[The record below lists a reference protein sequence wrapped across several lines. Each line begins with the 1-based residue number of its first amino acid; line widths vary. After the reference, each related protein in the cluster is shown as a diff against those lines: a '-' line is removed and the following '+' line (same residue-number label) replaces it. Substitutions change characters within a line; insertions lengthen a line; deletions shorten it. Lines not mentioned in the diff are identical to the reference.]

1 MAHAPLGVPAVTT
14 THPSMGD
21 IGPITPHTA
30 RATAHPNIALVKY
43 WGKRNADLVLPATG
57 SLSLTL
63 DIYPTDTV
71 VNPDPG
77 LTSDIFTLNGEPAPG
92 TPTHRV
98 SAFLDLVRKR
108 SAEHGSENSGQQ
120 NPELAHTYARVNS
133 INSVPTGAGL
143 ASSASGFAALA
154 TAASKAYGL
163 PGDPRSLSRLA
174 RRGSGSATR
183 SVLGNLVIW
192 HPGDG
197 DDENGDLTSYAENV
211 PGPDL
216 AMVICVVSGAQKAVS
231 SRVAMADTVRTS
243 PFFDGWVTSTQR
255 DLVDM
260 KRALGAGDYTRVG
273 GITESNALRMHAAIN
288 GNRPPVR
295 YLAPTSVAIFDA
307 IAQLRNDGLE
317 VYGTADAG
325 PNVVALC
332 QAKDLDATHRA
343 LHERFPNLE
352 LIPARAGSGAQL
364 TPIAET
370 SAHEQTIANEGQP
383 AQAPDAAS
391 RQE

>member
-1 MAHAPLGVPAVTT
+1 MTA

-71 VNPDPG
+71 VSPDPS
-77 LTSDIFTLNGEPAPG
+77 LTNDIFTLNGEPVPG
-92 TPTHRV
+92 TPTQRV

-108 SAEHGSENSGQQ
+108 SVEQGSGQEK
-120 NPELAHTYARVNS
+120 PELPHMYARVNS

-183 SVLGNLVIW
+183 SILGNLVIW
-192 HPGDG
+192 HPGEG
-197 DDENGDLTSYAENV
+197 DDNNADLTSYAESV

-231 SRVAMADTVRTS
+231 SRVAMADTIRTS
-243 PFFDGWVTSTQR
+243 PFFDGWVSSTQR

-260 KRALGAGDYTRVG
+260 KHALAVGDYTRVG
-273 GITESNALRMHAAIN
+273 EITESNALRMHAAIN

-307 IAQLRNDGLE
+307 IAQLRNDRLE

-325 PNVVALC
+325 PNFVALC
-332 QAKDLDATHRA
+332 QAKDLDATHAA
-343 LHERFPNLE
+343 LRERFPDLE
-352 LIPARAGSGAQL
+352 LIPARAGSGAHL
-364 TPIAET
+364 TPVEET
-370 SAHEQTIANEGQP
+370 SADEQNSAHEGQP
-383 AQAPDAAS
+383 AQASDAAN

>member
-1 MAHAPLGVPAVTT
+1 MTT

-21 IGPITPHTA
+21 SGTITPRTA

-63 DIYPTDTV
+63 DIYPTETV
-71 VNPDPG
+71 VNPDPS
-77 LTSDIFTLNGEPAPG
+77 LSSDIFTLNGEPAPG
-92 TPTHRV
+92 TPTRRV
-98 SAFLDLVRKR
+98 SAFLNLVRKR
-108 SAEHGSENSGQQ
+108 SAQHNAGQHNAGQQ
-120 NPELAHTYARVNS
+120 NTELARTYARVNS
-133 INSVPTGAGL
+133 VNSVPTGAGL
-143 ASSASGFAALA
+143 ASSASGCAALA

-183 SVLGNLVIW
+183 SILGNLVIW
-192 HPGDG
+192 HPGEG
-197 DDENGDLTSYAENV
+197 DDNNADLTSYAESV

-231 SRVAMADTVRTS
+231 SRVAMADTIRTS
-243 PFFDGWVTSTQR
+243 PFFDGWVSSTQR

-260 KRALGAGDYTRVG
+260 KHALAVGDYTRVG
-273 GITESNALRMHAAIN
+273 EITESNALRMHAAIN

-307 IAQLRNDGLE
+307 IAQLRNDRLE

-332 QAKDLDATHRA
+332 QAKDLDATHAA
-343 LHERFPNLE
+343 LRERFPDLE
-352 LIPARAGSGAQL
+352 LIPARAGSGAHL
-364 TPIAET
+364 TPVEET
-370 SAHEQTIANEGQP
+370 SADEQNSAHEGQP
-383 AQAPDAAS
+383 AQASDAAN

>member
-1 MAHAPLGVPAVTT
+1 MTA

-21 IGPITPHTA
+21 IGPITSHTA

-71 VNPDPG
+71 VNPDPS
-77 LTSDIFTLNGEPAPG
+77 LTSDIFTLNGEPVPG
-92 TPTHRV
+92 TSTQRV

-108 SAEHGSENSGQQ
+108 SVEQGSGQEK
-120 NPELAHTYARVNS
+120 PELPHMYARVNS

-183 SVLGNLVIW
+183 SILGNLVIW
-192 HPGDG
+192 HPGEG
-197 DDENGDLTSYAENV
+197 DDNNADLTSYAESV

-231 SRVAMADTVRTS
+231 SRVAMADTIRTS
-243 PFFDGWVTSTQR
+243 PFFDGWVSSTQR

-260 KRALGAGDYTRVG
+260 KHALAVGDYTRVG
-273 GITESNALRMHAAIN
+273 EITESNALRMHAAIN

-307 IAQLRNDGLE
+307 IAQLRNDRLE

-332 QAKDLDATHRA
+332 QAKDLDATHAA
-343 LHERFPNLE
+343 LRERFPDLE
-352 LIPARAGSGAQL
+352 LIPARAGSGAHL
-364 TPIAET
+364 TPVEET
-370 SAHEQTIANEGQP
+370 SADEQNSAHEGQP
-383 AQAPDAAS
+383 AQASDAAN

>member
-1 MAHAPLGVPAVTT
+1 
-14 THPSMGD
+14 MGD

-71 VNPDPG
+71 VNPDPS
-77 LTSDIFTLNGEPAPG
+77 LTSDIFTLNGEPVPG
-92 TPTHRV
+92 TPTKRV

-108 SAEHGSENSGQQ
+108 SVEQGSGQEK
-120 NPELAHTYARVNS
+120 PELPHMYARVNS

-183 SVLGNLVIW
+183 SILGNLVIW

-197 DDENGDLTSYAENV
+197 DDEHADLTSYAESV

-231 SRVAMADTVRTS
+231 SRVAMADTIRTS
-243 PFFDGWVTSTQR
+243 PFFGGWVTSTQR
-255 DLVDM
+255 DLVYM
-260 KRALGAGDYTRVG
+260 QQALAAGDYTRVG
-273 GITESNALRMHAAIN
+273 EITESNALRMHAAIN

-332 QAKDLDATHRA
+332 QAKDLDATHAA
-343 LHERFPNLE
+343 LHERFPDLE
-352 LIPARAGSGAQL
+352 LIPARAGSGAHL
-364 TPIAET
+364 TPVGET
-370 SAHEQTIANEGQP
+370 SENEQNSAHEGQP
-383 AQAPDAAS
+383 AQAHDAAN

>member
-1 MAHAPLGVPAVTT
+1 
-14 THPSMGD
+14 MGD

-71 VNPDPG
+71 VNPDPS
-77 LTSDIFTLNGEPAPG
+77 LTSDIFTLNGEPVPG
-92 TPTHRV
+92 TSTQRV

-108 SAEHGSENSGQQ
+108 SVEQGSGQEK
-120 NPELAHTYARVNS
+120 PELPHMYARVNS

-183 SVLGNLVIW
+183 SILGNLVIW

-197 DDENGDLTSYAENV
+197 DDEHADLTSYAESV

-231 SRVAMADTVRTS
+231 SRVAMADTIRTS

-255 DLVDM
+255 DLVYM
-260 KRALGAGDYTRVG
+260 QQALAAGDYTRVG
-273 GITESNALRMHAAIN
+273 EITESNALRMHAAIN

-307 IAQLRNDGLE
+307 IAQLRNDGLD

-332 QAKDLDATHRA
+332 QAKDLDATHAA
-343 LHERFPNLE
+343 LHERFPDLE
-352 LIPARAGSGAQL
+352 LIPARAGSGAHL
-364 TPIAET
+364 TPVGET
-370 SAHEQTIANEGQP
+370 SENEQNSAHEGQP
-383 AQAPDAAS
+383 AQAHDAAN

>member
-1 MAHAPLGVPAVTT
+1 MTA

-71 VNPDPG
+71 VNPDPS
-77 LTSDIFTLNGEPAPG
+77 LTSDIFTLNGEPVPG
-92 TPTHRV
+92 TPTKRV

-108 SAEHGSENSGQQ
+108 SVEQGSGQEK
-120 NPELAHTYARVNS
+120 PELPHMYARVNS

-183 SVLGNLVIW
+183 SILGNLVIW
-192 HPGDG
+192 HPGEG
-197 DDENGDLTSYAENV
+197 DDNNADLTSYAESV

-231 SRVAMADTVRTS
+231 SRVAMADTIRTS
-243 PFFDGWVTSTQR
+243 PFFDGWVSSTQR

-260 KRALGAGDYTRVG
+260 KHALAVGDYTRVG
-273 GITESNALRMHAAIN
+273 EITESNALRMHAAIN

-332 QAKDLDATHRA
+332 QAKDLDATHAA
-343 LHERFPNLE
+343 LHERFPDLE
-352 LIPARAGSGAQL
+352 LIPARAGSGAHL
-364 TPIAET
+364 TPVGET
-370 SAHEQTIANEGQP
+370 SENEQNSAHEGQP
-383 AQAPDAAS
+383 AQAHDAAN

>member
-1 MAHAPLGVPAVTT
+1 MTA

-71 VNPDPG
+71 VNPDPS
-77 LTSDIFTLNGEPAPG
+77 LTSDIFTLNGEPVPG
-92 TPTHRV
+92 TPTQRV

-108 SAEHGSENSGQQ
+108 SAEQGSGQAK
-120 NPELAHTYARVNS
+120 PELPHMYARVNS

-183 SVLGNLVIW
+183 SILGNLVIW

-197 DDENGDLTSYAENV
+197 DDEHADLTSYAESV
-211 PGPDL
+211 SGPDL

-231 SRVAMADTVRTS
+231 SRVAMADTIRTS

-255 DLVDM
+255 DLVYM
-260 KRALGAGDYTRVG
+260 QQALAAGDYTRVG
-273 GITESNALRMHAAIN
+273 EITESNALRMHAAIN

-332 QAKDLDATHRA
+332 QAKDLDATHSA
-343 LHERFPNLE
+343 LHEQFPDLE
-352 LIPARAGSGAQL
+352 LIPARAGSGAHL
-364 TPIAET
+364 TPVGET
-370 SAHEQTIANEGQP
+370 SENEQNSAHEGQP
-383 AQAPDAAS
+383 AQAHDAAN

>member
-1 MAHAPLGVPAVTT
+1 MTA

-63 DIYPTDTV
+63 DIYPTETV
-71 VNPDPG
+71 VNPDPS
-77 LTSDIFTLNGEPAPG
+77 LSSDIFTLNGEPAPG
-92 TPTHRV
+92 TSTQRV

-108 SAEHGSENSGQQ
+108 SVEQGSGQEK
-120 NPELAHTYARVNS
+120 PELPHMYARVNS

-183 SVLGNLVIW
+183 SILGNLVIW

-197 DDENGDLTSYAENV
+197 DDEHADLTSYAESV

-231 SRVAMADTVRTS
+231 SRVAMADTIRTS

-255 DLVDM
+255 DLVYM
-260 KRALGAGDYTRVG
+260 QQALAAGDYTRVG
-273 GITESNALRMHAAIN
+273 EITESNALRMHAAIN

-307 IAQLRNDGLE
+307 IAQLRNDGLD

-332 QAKDLDATHRA
+332 QAKDLDATHAA
-343 LHERFPNLE
+343 LHERFPDLE
-352 LIPARAGSGAQL
+352 LIPARAGSGAHL
-364 TPIAET
+364 TPVGET
-370 SAHEQTIANEGQP
+370 SENEQNSAHEGQP
-383 AQAPDAAS
+383 AQAHDAAN

>member
-1 MAHAPLGVPAVTT
+1 MTA

-21 IGPITPHTA
+21 IGPITPRTA

-71 VNPDPG
+71 VNPDPS
-77 LTSDIFTLNGEPAPG
+77 LASDIFTLNGEPAPG

-98 SAFLDLVRKR
+98 RAFLDLVRKL
-108 SAEHGSENSGQQ
+108 SAEQ
-120 NPELAHTYARVNS
+120 NPELAHMYARINS
-133 INSVPTGAGL
+133 VNSVPTGAGL

-183 SVLGNLVIW
+183 SILGNLVIW

-197 DDENGDLTSYAENV
+197 DDENADLTSYAESV

-231 SRVAMADTVRTS
+231 SRVAMADTIRTS
-243 PFFDGWVTSTQR
+243 PFFDGWVSSTQR

-260 KRALGAGDYTRVG
+260 QQALAEGDYTRVG
-273 GITESNALRMHAAIN
+273 EITESNALRMHAAIN

-295 YLAPTSVAIFDA
+295 YLAPTSVAIFDT

-332 QAKDLDATHRA
+332 QAKDLDATHAA
-343 LHERFPNLE
+343 LRERFPDLE
-352 LIPARAGSGAQL
+352 LIPARAGSGAYL
-364 TPIAET
+364 TPVEET
-370 SAHEQTIANEGQP
+370 SGNEQIRAHEEDS
-383 AQAPDAAS
+383 AQASDAAN

>member
-1 MAHAPLGVPAVTT
+1 
-14 THPSMGD
+14 MGD

-71 VNPDPG
+71 VNPDPS
-77 LTSDIFTLNGEPAPG
+77 LTSDIFTLNGEPVPG
-92 TPTHRV
+92 TSTQRV

-108 SAEHGSENSGQQ
+108 SVEQGSGQEK
-120 NPELAHTYARVNS
+120 PELPHMYARVNS

-183 SVLGNLVIW
+183 SILGNLVIW

-197 DDENGDLTSYAENV
+197 DDEHADLTSYAESV

-231 SRVAMADTVRTS
+231 SRVAMADTIRTS

-255 DLVDM
+255 DLVYM
-260 KRALGAGDYTRVG
+260 QQALAAGDYTRVG
-273 GITESNALRMHAAIN
+273 EITESNALRMHAAIN

-307 IAQLRNDGLE
+307 IAQLRNDRLE

-332 QAKDLDATHRA
+332 QAKDLDATHAA
-343 LHERFPNLE
+343 LRERFPDLE
-352 LIPARAGSGAQL
+352 LIPARAGSGAHL
-364 TPIAET
+364 TPVEET
-370 SAHEQTIANEGQP
+370 SADEQNSAHEGQP
-383 AQAPDAAS
+383 AQASDAAN

>member
-1 MAHAPLGVPAVTT
+1 MTA

-71 VNPDPG
+71 VSPDPS
-77 LTSDIFTLNGEPAPG
+77 LTNDIFTLNGEPVPG
-92 TPTHRV
+92 TSTQRV

-108 SAEHGSENSGQQ
+108 SVEQGSGQEK
-120 NPELAHTYARVNS
+120 PELPHMYARVNS

-183 SVLGNLVIW
+183 SILGNLVIW

-197 DDENGDLTSYAENV
+197 DDEHADLTSYAESV

-231 SRVAMADTVRTS
+231 SRVAMADTIRTS
-243 PFFDGWVTSTQR
+243 PFFGGWVTSTQR
-255 DLVDM
+255 DLVYM
-260 KRALGAGDYTRVG
+260 QQALAAGDYTRVG
-273 GITESNALRMHAAIN
+273 EITESNALRMHAAIN

-332 QAKDLDATHRA
+332 QAKDLDATHAA
-343 LHERFPNLE
+343 LHERFPDLE
-352 LIPARAGSGAQL
+352 LIPARAGSGAHL
-364 TPIAET
+364 TPVGET
-370 SAHEQTIANEGQP
+370 SENEQNSAHEGQP
-383 AQAPDAAS
+383 AQAHDAAN

>member
-1 MAHAPLGVPAVTT
+1 MTT
-14 THPSMGD
+14 AYPTGD
-21 IGPITPHTA
+21 IGTITPHTA

-43 WGKRNADLVLPATG
+43 WGKRNAGLVLPATG

-71 VNPDPG
+71 VNPDPS
-77 LTSDIFTLNGEPAPG
+77 LTSDIFMLNGEPAPG

-98 SAFLDLVRKR
+98 SAFLDMVRER
-108 SAEHGSENSGQQ
+108 SAEQ

-183 SVLGNLVIW
+183 SILGNLVIW

-197 DDENGDLTSYAENV
+197 DDENADLTSYAESV

-231 SRVAMADTVRTS
+231 SRVAMADTIRTS

-260 KRALGAGDYTRVG
+260 KQALAVGDYTRVG
-273 GITESNALRMHAAIN
+273 EITESNALRMHAAIN

-332 QAKDLDATHRA
+332 QAKDLDVTHAA
-343 LHERFPNLE
+343 LYERFPDLE
-352 LIPARAGSGAQL
+352 LIPARAGSGAHL

-370 SAHEQTIANEGQP
+370 GGHEQTNAREGQP
-383 AQAPDAAS
+383 AQAHDAAN

>member
-1 MAHAPLGVPAVTT
+1 MTT

-21 IGPITPHTA
+21 IGSITPHTA

-71 VNPDPG
+71 VNPDPS

-108 SAEHGSENSGQQ
+108 SAKQNAGQQNSGQQ
-120 NPELAHTYARVNS
+120 NSELAHTYARVNS

-163 PGDPRSLSRLA
+163 RGDPRSLSRLA

-183 SVLGNLVIW
+183 SILGNLVIW

-197 DDENGDLTSYAENV
+197 DDDHADLTSYAESV

-231 SRVAMADTVRTS
+231 SRVAMADTIRTS
-243 PFFDGWVTSTQR
+243 PFFDGWVSSTQR

-260 KRALGAGDYTRVG
+260 QQALAEGDYTRVG
-273 GITESNALRMHAAIN
+273 EITESNALRMHAAIN

-332 QAKDLDATHRA
+332 QSKDLDATHAA
-343 LHERFPNLE
+343 LHERFPDLE
-352 LIPARAGSGAQL
+352 LIPARAGSGARL

-370 SAHEQTIANEGQP
+370 SPDEQTNGNGEDP
-383 AQAPDAAS
+383 AQTPDES
-391 RQE
+391 NRQE